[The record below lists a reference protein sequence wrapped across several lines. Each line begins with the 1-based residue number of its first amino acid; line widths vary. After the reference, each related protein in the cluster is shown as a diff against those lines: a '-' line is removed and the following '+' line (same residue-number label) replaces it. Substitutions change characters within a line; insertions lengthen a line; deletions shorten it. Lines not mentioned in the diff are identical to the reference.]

1 MLILNNE
8 EIGKRVLEVRTE
20 LHLTREVFGQK
31 IGVAG
36 SVIQNIEQNR
46 NKKINEPLI
55 ISIATEYGINKN
67 WILYGQEPKYISN
80 TRLLEQLKE
89 KYNLSNLE
97 YAILENYLQLD
108 KEQRKAV
115 ELFLNNIIE
124 SSKSQSKD
132 NKDKKETMKYVHKV
146 FEEDGKVKGKSS

>member
-1 MLILNNE
+1 MEIDGFL
-8 EIGKRVLEVRTE
+8 IGKRIFEIRKEFKLS
-20 LHLTREVFGQK
+20 RESFGEK
-31 IGVAG
+31 IGVQG
-36 SVIQNIEQNR
+36 SVIRNIEENN

-55 ISIATEYGINKN
+55 ISIATEYGANKN